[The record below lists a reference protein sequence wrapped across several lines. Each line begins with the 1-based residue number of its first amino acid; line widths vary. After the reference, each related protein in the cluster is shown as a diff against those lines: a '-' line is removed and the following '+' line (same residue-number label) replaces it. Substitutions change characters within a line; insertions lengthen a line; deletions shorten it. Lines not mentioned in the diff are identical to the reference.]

1 MTFLCIQ
8 RLSNKNRQIIC
19 LFLFIIIKKIDK
31 YSILGDHM
39 KKIIT
44 VLLLI
49 IIIPYIVVSTFVE
62 DEEEIEFYFV
72 SNRLVRVKREATGEI
87 IKVPFEEYIKGV
99 LAGEMPISFEK
110 EALKAQAVA
119 ARSYVLKKMEDS
131 INNEYDIVDTVMN
144 QVYLDDAYLKEAWKD
159 TYNEKN
165 NKLKEVI
172 VETRG
177 EYLTYGGKVAEA
189 FFFSTSTGK
198 TENSG
203 EVFMTQLPYLKSV
216 DSSWD
221 AEVSPVFSD
230 RDQYSILD
238 FCTKLN
244 IPYKDKITI
253 EILKTT
259 STGRIKQIKING
271 VEFTGNQVTAALNL
285 RSTYFEITQ
294 KENNIII
301 KTKGYGHGV
310 GMSQYGALAMAKKG
324 YKYDEILK
332 YYYQGV
338 EISKL

>member
-1 MTFLCIQ
+1 
-8 RLSNKNRQIIC
+8 
-19 LFLFIIIKKIDK
+19 
-31 YSILGDHM
+31 M
-39 KKIIT
+39 KRIIT

-49 IIIPYIVVSTFVE
+49 IIVPYIIVSSFVE
-62 DEEEIEFYFV
+62 DPEEIKFYFV
-72 SNRLVRVKREATGEI
+72 SNKIVRVKRETTGEI
-87 IKVPFEEYIKGV
+87 IEVPFEEYIKGV

-119 ARSYVLKKMEDS
+119 ARSYVLKKIEDS
-131 INNEYDIVDTVMN
+131 KNNEYDVVDTVMN
-144 QVYLDDAYLKEAWKD
+144 QVYLDDAYLKEKWQDKFD
-159 TYNEKN
+159 ENN

-177 EYLTYGGKVAEA
+177 QYLTYDNQIVEA

-221 AEVSPVFSD
+221 EEVSPVFNHKE
-230 RDQYSILD
+230 QYSISD

-244 IPYKDKITI
+244 IPYSENISI
-253 EILKTT
+253 EIIKTT
-259 STGRIKQIKING
+259 STGRIKQLKING
-271 VEFTGNQVTAALNL
+271 EEFNANQVTSALNL
-285 RSTYFEITQ
+285 RSTYFSINQ
-294 KENNIII
+294 VGDNIMIE
-301 KTKGYGHGV
+301 TKGYGHGV

-324 YKYDEILK
+324 YTYDEILK